1 MLRRQAL
8 GLAQAMFG
16 ADAALEFS
24 NHLKNNFINE
34 FIGRRWTQYIDVH
47 ISISRMAKDKDRL
60 VFVEVK
66 TRSGSGFG
74 HPFEA
79 ITANKVA
86 RMRRLVADW
95 CIAKQVSGAKVR
107 LDAIA
112 VLVTA
117 GRVHIEH
124 LKEVF

>member
-1 MLRRQAL
+1 MNLRQDL
-8 GLAQAMFG
+8 GRYG
-16 ADAALEFS
+16 EERAAKFLQDRGYEIIDR
-24 NHLKNNFINE
+24 NWRCQVGEIDIVARDNE
-34 FIGRRWTQYIDVH
+34 
-47 ISISRMAKDKDRL
+47 RL

-95 CIAKQVSGAKVR
+95 CIAKQVSGVKVR

-112 VLVTA
+112 VLITH

>member
-1 MLRRQAL
+1 MNLKQDL
-8 GLAQAMFG
+8 GRYG
-16 ADAALEFS
+16 EERAAIFLQDRGYE
-24 NHLKNNFINE
+24 I
-34 FIGRRWTQYIDVH
+34 IDRNWRSPVGE
-47 ISISRMAKDKDRL
+47 IDLIARDKDRL

-66 TRSGSGFG
+66 TRNGSGFG

-79 ITANKVA
+79 ITPTKVS

-112 VLVTA
+112 VLISA

>member
-1 MLRRQAL
+1 MNLRQDL
-8 GLAQAMFG
+8 GRYG
-16 ADAALEFS
+16 EDRAASFLQDRGYE
-24 NHLKNNFINE
+24 I
-34 FIGRRWTQYIDVH
+34 IDRNWRSPSGEIDLVA
-47 ISISRMAKDKDRL
+47 SDKGRL

-66 TRSGSGFG
+66 TRNGSGFG

-79 ITANKVA
+79 ITPNKVS
-86 RMRRLVADW
+86 RMRRLVAEW
-95 CIAKQVSGAKVR
+95 CLAKQVAGVAVR

-112 VLVTA
+112 VLISA

>member
-1 MLRRQAL
+1 MNLRQEL
-8 GLAQAMFG
+8 GRYG
-16 ADAALEFS
+16 EDRAAIFLQDRGYE
-24 NHLKNNFINE
+24 I
-34 FIGRRWTQYIDVH
+34 IDRNWRSQVGE
-47 ISISRMAKDKDRL
+47 IDLVAKDKDRL
-60 VFVEVK
+60 VFIEVK
-66 TRSGSGFG
+66 TRNGSGFG

-95 CIAKQVSGAKVR
+95 CIAKQVSGVKVR

-112 VLVTA
+112 VLITG
-117 GRVHIEH
+117 GRVYIEH

>member
-1 MLRRQAL
+1 MNLRQ
-8 GLAQAMFG
+8 
-16 ADAALEFS
+16 D
-24 NHLKNNFINE
+24 
-34 FIGRRWTQYIDVH
+34 IGRYGEERAAVFLQDRGYEIIERNWRSQTGEIDL
-47 ISISRMAKDKDRL
+47 IAKDRDRL

-66 TRSGSGFG
+66 TRNGSGFG

-95 CIAKQVSGAKVR
+95 CATKQVSGVKVR

-112 VLVTA
+112 VLIT
-117 GRVHIEH
+117 GGKVHIEH

>member
-1 MLRRQAL
+1 M
-8 GLAQAMFG
+8 
-16 ADAALEFS
+16 
-24 NHLKNNFINE
+24 NLKQD
-34 FIGRRWTQYIDVH
+34 IGRYGEDRAANFLEDRGYEIIDRNWRSQIGEIDLVA
-47 ISISRMAKDKDRL
+47 RDKDRL

-95 CIAKQVSGAKVR
+95 CIAKKVSGVKVR

-112 VLVTA
+112 VLITG

>member
-1 MLRRQAL
+1 M
-8 GLAQAMFG
+8 
-16 ADAALEFS
+16 
-24 NHLKNNFINE
+24 NLKQD
-34 FIGRRWTQYIDVH
+34 IGRYGEDRAANFLEDLGYEIIDRNWRSQVGE
-47 ISISRMAKDKDRL
+47 IDLVARDKDGL

-95 CIAKQVSGAKVR
+95 CIAKQVSGVKVR

-112 VLVTA
+112 VLITG

>member
-1 MLRRQAL
+1 MNLRQ
-8 GLAQAMFG
+8 
-16 ADAALEFS
+16 D
-24 NHLKNNFINE
+24 
-34 FIGRRWTQYIDVH
+34 IGRYGEERAAAYLKDRGYEIIERNWRSQTGEIDL
-47 ISISRMAKDKDRL
+47 IARDKDRL

-66 TRSGSGFG
+66 TRNGSGFG

-95 CIAKQVSGAKVR
+95 CVAKQVSGVKVR

-112 VLVTA
+112 VLITG